1 MFTAQYNEML
11 ANFQVGL
18 ISEEVWFDFC
28 FKVLA
33 EIMDDTKDVFVRL
46 KNR

>member
-1 MFTAQYNEML
+1 MFTTQYNEML

-28 FKVLA
+28 SKVLA

-46 KNR
+46 KFR